1 MRKVTIP
8 VAAGRNLAVLV
19 EAAVRNE
26 ILKLRG
32 IDSMAEFLARQA
44 TQMEKGDDELTQSLV
59 VVSGLSGSGKS
70 IALKVLEDA
79 GYYCVDNL
87 PATLLLEVADFLALE
102 AHHERIAVS
111 VDARSASLPALPE
124 NIERLKARG
133 FDCRVIYL
141 EANTPTLLR
150 RFSETRRRHPVSG
163 DMTLSEAIER
173 ERALLAG
180 VAPLGQRIDT
190 SELQPRVLQN
200 WIRDLLGLGAG
211 ALTLLFESFSYKQG
225 VPLDADWVL
234 DARMIAN
241 PHYDP
246 KLRPY
251 TGRDAPVIEY
261 LEHDALAQ
269 QWLAD
274 VRALLARW
282 LPGDRARE
290 PQPRDGG
297 DRLHRRPP
305 SLGLPRRAPGRDF
318 PRRMEGARAPPR
330 PFASGELRIED
341 LPLFPLLAVLFPGG
355 RLPLR
360 IFEQRYM
367 DMAKAC
373 LKDGSPFGVCL
384 ILEGGEV
391 GTPAT
396 PAAVGTT
403 AAFRVGTCRSSVCC
417 TYPPAANSASAS
429 AAGACSPTA
438 SRARP
443 SKF

>member
-1 MRKVTIP
+1 MRTE
-8 VAAGRNLAVLV
+8 GRA
-19 EAAVRNE
+19 
-26 ILKLRG
+26 
-32 IDSMAEFLARQA
+32 
-44 TQMEKGDDELTQSLV
+44 LTQSLV

-173 ERALLAG
+173 ERTLLAG

-246 KLRPY
+246 KLRPH

-269 QWLAD
+269 QWLTD

-282 LPGDRARE
+282 LPEIVRE
-290 PQPRDGG
+290 NRSHVTVAIGCT
-297 DRLHRRPP
+297 
-305 SLGLPRRAPGRDF
+305 
-318 PRRMEGARAPPR
+318 
-330 PFASGELRIED
+330 
-341 LPLFPLLAVLFPGG
+341 GG
-355 RLPLR
+355 RHRSVYLAERLA
-360 IFEQRYM
+360 E
-367 DMAKAC
+367 
-373 LKDGSPFGVCL
+373 S
-384 ILEGGEV
+384 
-391 GTPAT
+391 
-396 PAAVGTT
+396 
-403 AAFRVGTCRSSVCC
+403 FRAEWKVLVRHRGLSQTE
-417 TYPPAANSASAS
+417 NSA
-429 AAGACSPTA
+429 
-438 SRARP
+438 
-443 SKF
+443 